1 MSLGDGVMSAL
12 DSHNKLSS
20 KLACRNRIQ
29 TEEMDTMIL
38 DCSRALSPAPPS
50 STVPA
55 HQLPSPLA
63 GGSFLDALKASKLSS
78 FSRLH
83 GRHEKEN
90 ILEPLPVDLSLP
102 PALLSVSP
110 LPIPLPTITNLEAS
124 NQSLTVVSASPF
136 TLNTRL
142 VMTLCDELISYD
154 LESLEDDPKAI
165 IDLLKVTASERDK
178 WILVGCHYRRN
189 GNFKP
194 LCW

>member
-1 MSLGDGVMSAL
+1 
-12 DSHNKLSS
+12 
-20 KLACRNRIQ
+20 
-29 TEEMDTMIL
+29 
-38 DCSRALSPAPPS
+38 
-50 STVPA
+50 
-55 HQLPSPLA
+55 
-63 GGSFLDALKASKLSS
+63 LDALKASKPSS

-90 ILEPLPVDLSLP
+90 ILLEPLPVDLSLP
-102 PALLSVSP
+102 PTPLSVSP

-189 GNFKP
+189 GNFKAAM
-194 LCW
+194 LVVRTMVEGTWLLAFGSWSSYLLGCSQS